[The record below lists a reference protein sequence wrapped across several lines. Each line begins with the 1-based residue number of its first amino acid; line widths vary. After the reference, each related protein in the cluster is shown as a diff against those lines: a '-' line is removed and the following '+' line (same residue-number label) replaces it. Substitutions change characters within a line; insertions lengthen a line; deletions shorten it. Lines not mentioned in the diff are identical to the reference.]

1 MINSISSHGSKR
13 LDHYYRC
20 PKRLR
25 NRDACPQPRNWR
37 ADKTEPKV
45 RELVSGLLTDPE
57 QLRADLERM
66 VELERDRLRG
76 GAPHHETKVWL
87 EKLSEMDRERR
98 GYHRLTAK
106 GHMTQQELVEALA
119 ELGRPARP
127 PSASRLRCGGAIR
140 SA

>member
-1 MINSISSHGSKR
+1 MINSISSHGSER

-37 ADKTEPKV
+37 ADKTEPRV
-45 RELVSGLLTDPE
+45 WELVSGLLTDPE

-76 GAPHHETKVWL
+76 GAPHLETKVWL
-87 EKLSEMDRERR
+87 EKLSEVDRERHV
-98 GYHRLTAK
+98 YHKLTAK
-106 GHMTQQELVEALA
+106 GHMIYEELGEALA
-119 ELGRPARP
+119 ELGETRATAEREPAT
-127 PSASRLRCGGAIR
+127 LRRGH
-140 SA
+140 